1 LMTHIRERERERATK
16 AGLDDT
22 HQRERERESNKGRP

>member
-1 LMTHIRERERERATK
+1 MTHIRERERERERERATK

-22 HQRERERESNKGRP
+22 HASNA